1 MKFSEAEF
9 VVDKRYALEL
19 VQKRD
24 VFRRASRTRKSL
36 FTTMITTMGLRE
48 NDHSRSVVDK
58 SLDLDALFR

>member
-1 MKFSEAEF
+1 M
-9 VVDKRYALEL
+9 VDKRYALEL